1 MYLIESNEFVKIV
14 LETADVLNNF
24 FSNIVQNLDIPRDLN
39 DETLVSNTN
48 NTTLKSVFK
57 YRNNP
62 SIVEIQNKYKDK
74 GSFNFIEV
82 DQKNIQIDIIKLDVV
97 EAS

>member
-1 MYLIESNEFVKIV
+1 MKIV

-24 FSNIVQNLDIPRDLN
+24 FSNIVQNLDISRDLN
-39 DETLVSNTN
+39 DEPLVSNTN
-48 NTTLKSVFK
+48 DTTLKSVFK

-62 SIVEIQNKYKDK
+62 SIVKIQNKYKDK

-82 DQKNIQIDIIKLDVV
+82 DQKNIQTEIIKLDVI

>member
-1 MYLIESNEFVKIV
+1 MKIV
-14 LETADVLNNF
+14 LETTDVLNNF

-62 SIVEIQNKYKDK
+62 SIVEIQNKYKNK